1 MIGLVFIFT
10 GALVAI
16 IGSIGLVRFPDV
28 FTRSH
33 AQTVINVGGVSFML
47 AGFILENLESVIAW
61 KFLIMIAL
69 IFVTSP
75 VATHAITKAAY
86 KDRNRHAG

>member
-1 MIGLVFIFT
+1 MIGLVFIFL
-10 GALVAI
+10 GALIAI
-16 IGSIGLVRFPDV
+16 VGSIGLLRFPDV

-33 AQTVINVGGVSFML
+33 AQTVINVGGVTLML
-47 AGFILENLESVIAW
+47 IGFVFEMLNSLIVW
-61 KFLIMIAL
+61 KFLILIVL

-86 KDRNRHAG
+86 KKDKKHKK

>member
-1 MIGLVFIFT
+1 MIGLAFIFI
-10 GALVAI
+10 GAIVAI
-16 IGSIGLVRFPDV
+16 IGSFGLVRFPDV

-33 AQTVINVGGVSFML
+33 AQTVINVGGVALML
-47 AGFILENLESVIAW
+47 IGFIFEMLESTIVW
-61 KFLIMIAL
+61 KFLILIVL

-86 KDRNRHAG
+86 KNEKKHSR

>member
-1 MIGLVFIFT
+1 MIGMVFIFI

-33 AQTVINVGGVSFML
+33 AQTVINVGGVTLML
-47 AGFILENLESVIAW
+47 IGFILEMLESMIVW
-61 KFLIMIAL
+61 KLMILIAL

-86 KDRNRHAG
+86 KNEKKH